1 MSVWRPA
8 DGVETVVAWR
18 AAVERQSGPT
28 ALVLSRQS
36 LPHQA
41 RVDAQ
46 IADISRGAY
55 VMCDSIEPAK
65 IIIIATGSEVGLAVE
80 AFRQLA
86 DKGIPARVVSMP
98 SADVFEAQDS
108 VYRDAVLPPSN
119 RCRLAVESAHTD
131 YWRKWVGLDGRV
143 IGMTSFGESGPGG
156 EVLQH
161 FGFTAENIVEVA
173 GSMI

>member
-1 MSVWRPA
+1 
-8 DGVETVVAWR
+8 
-18 AAVERQSGPT
+18 
-28 ALVLSRQS
+28 
-36 LPHQA
+36 
-41 RVDAQ
+41 
-46 IADISRGAY
+46 
-55 VMCDSIEPAK
+55 MCDSIEPAK

-156 EVLQH
+156 EVMQH